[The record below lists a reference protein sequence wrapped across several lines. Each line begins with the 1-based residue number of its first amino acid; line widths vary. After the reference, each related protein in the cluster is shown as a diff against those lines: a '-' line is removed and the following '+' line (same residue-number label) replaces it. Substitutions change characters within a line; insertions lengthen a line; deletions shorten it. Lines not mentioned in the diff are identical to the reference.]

1 MVQTLLVLPTV
12 PMVLMLGLAIHNL
25 VVMPMPMILASVQLM
40 LTLKPMHSTMVHMDK
55 VREIFSFQVFL
66 THKFFWLRVHC
77 DNYQYTDSCIFFKE
91 VK

>member
-1 MVQTLLVLPTV
+1 MVQTVMVLGTV

-25 VVMPMPMILASVQLM
+25 VVLAVMPTPMILASVQLM

-66 THKFFWLRVHC
+66 THKFF
-77 DNYQYTDSCIFFKE
+77 
-91 VK
+91 